1 MILHR
6 SKPPELAALTGQ
18 SMFEVLPGRIWEQ
31 LSQLKSNL
39 WNRNP
44 GQCFLVGVG
53 LVVIF
58 LGGQFPMDV
67 EPSIARDDDS
77 RLNCYPMLFF

>member
-6 SKPPELAALTGQ
+6 SKLPELAALTGQ

-31 LSQLKSNL
+31 LSQLKSNI
-39 WNRNP
+39 WNP
-44 GQCFLVGVG
+44 GQCFLIGVG

-58 LGGQFPMDV
+58 LGDNFLWVWSLPLPEMMTPV
-67 EPSIARDDDS
+67 
-77 RLNCYPMLFF
+77 